1 EDSFLLKLYYKFNFA
16 TEPLKILSV
25 EQNDNKFTV
34 TASKKLDKTTIKS
47 KYVLKYDKDLDE
59 FKIIDYTDI

>member
-1 EDSFLLKLYYKFNFA
+1 MLKLYYKFNFA

-47 KYVLKYDKDLDE
+47 KYVLKYDK
-59 FKIIDYTDI
+59 I